1 MKDVLRLKDCYIARA
16 RRLALHMTQNELGDR
31 IGKSG
36 AWVSLFE
43 RGKIDDQSM
52 VPVIFNEL
60 ASVSSKWTRDE
71 ILLLTI
77 QTNMILVD
85 IYKRYEKTVPKG
97 LFEVLKNACEM
108 YGGLEALKDGLR

>member
-1 MKDVLRLKDCYIARA
+1 MKDALRLKDCYIARA
-16 RRLALHMTQNELGDR
+16 RRMALHMTQNELGDR

-71 ILLLTI
+71 LLFLTI
-77 QTNMILVD
+77 QTNVILVD
-85 IYKRYEKTVPKG
+85 IYNRYEKTVPKE
-97 LFEVLKNACEM
+97 LFEILKNMCKE
-108 YGGLEALKDGLR
+108 YSDWRF